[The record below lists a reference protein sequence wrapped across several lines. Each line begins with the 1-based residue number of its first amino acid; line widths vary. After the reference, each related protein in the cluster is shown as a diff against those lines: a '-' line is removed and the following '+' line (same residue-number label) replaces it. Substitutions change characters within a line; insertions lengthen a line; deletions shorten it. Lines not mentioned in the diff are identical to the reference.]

1 MKIIFNETT
10 DLQLVHPITREPM
23 LDTKKK
29 PMTVVIVGTQ
39 TSTYKNARDKIVRA
53 AKGKANNKDI
63 KNLSLSEME
72 DKAIDMLV
80 PCILEF
86 KNLHVE
92 YEDGKFLDSKD
103 IKSVL
108 VNAFW
113 IKEQIDE
120 AIADRENFIQPA

>member
-10 DLQLVHPITREPM
+10 DLQLVHPFTKEPM
-23 LDTKKK
+23 FDKKNN
-29 PMTVVIVGTQ
+29 PMTVVIVHTK

-86 KNLHVE
+86 KNLQVE
-92 YEDGKFLDSKD
+92 YEDGIFLDAKD
-103 IKSVL
+103 VKSVL
-108 VNAFW
+108 INSWW

-120 AIADRENFIQPA
+120 AIADLENFIQTV